1 MEGRQGEEERKEE
14 GRDRMWETGGG
25 EGKRR
30 ERRRERQ
37 GEGEEEPGRNYLLA
51 RQWPS

>member
-1 MEGRQGEEERKEE
+1 VG
-14 GRDRMWETGGG
+14 DRRGG
-25 EGKRR
+25 EGRRRERR

-37 GEGEEEPGRNYLLA
+37 REWEEEPGRNYLLA